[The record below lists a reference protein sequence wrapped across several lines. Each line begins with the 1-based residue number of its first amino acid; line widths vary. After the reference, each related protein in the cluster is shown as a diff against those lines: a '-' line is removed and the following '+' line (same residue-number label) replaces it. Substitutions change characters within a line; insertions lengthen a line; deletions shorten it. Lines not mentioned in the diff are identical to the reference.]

1 MSQTKPE
8 TATEKRPLN
17 LKQLA
22 AYLQLSQTTVSLVLN
37 NSPAGRSIPQHTRER
52 VLEAARRFHYRPNYF
67 ARSLRNSRSMSVGVI
82 VPDVS
87 DGYFPEVMNAI
98 EKHLLQSQYFFV
110 TASHYRRPEV
120 AKECSL
126 RLMNRSIDGLLLL
139 DTDAEIELPIPA
151 VAISSHNKASGVV
164 NVVLDHDRAAHLA
177 LSHLRDLGHMRIALM
192 KGPPGITD
200 AQYRWDSI
208 LKACKDLGIRAAP
221 ELCLEME
228 AVSQSP
234 EAGYRQMK
242 ELLEKTRDFTAAFC
256 FNDIAAIG
264 AVRAIRDAGLHS
276 PRDISVVGFDDIL
289 AAAYYEPA
297 LTTVKQP
304 LGEMGAKA
312 AEVLLARIESPEQ
325 EWPAEI
331 VMEPRLIVR
340 ESTGPATR
348 GPGREGNLPAENPGG
363 RERRAG

>member
-1 MSQTKPE
+1 
-8 TATEKRPLN
+8 
-17 LKQLA
+17 
-22 AYLQLSQTTVSLVLN
+22 
-37 NSPAGRSIPQHTRER
+37 
-52 VLEAARRFHYRPNYF
+52 
-67 ARSLRNSRSMSVGVI
+67 MSVGVI

-98 EKHLLQSQYFFV
+98 ELHLLKSQYFFV

-139 DTDAEIELPIPA
+139 DTDAGIELPIPA
-151 VAISSHNKASGVV
+151 VAISSHNKTAGVA
-164 NVVLDHDRAAHLA
+164 NIILDHDRAAHLA
-177 LSHLRDLGHMRIALM
+177 LSHLRELGHRHIALM

-208 LKACKDLGIRAAP
+208 LKACRELGIEATP
-221 ELCLEME
+221 ELCIHME

-234 EAGYRQMK
+234 EAGYRYMK
-242 ELLEKTRDFTAAFC
+242 ELLHKTRDFTAVFC

-264 AVRAIRDAGLHS
+264 AVRAIRDAGLHI
-276 PRDISVVGFDDIL
+276 PGDISILGFDDIL

-312 AEVLLARIESPEQ
+312 AELLLARIESPEQ
-325 EWPAEI
+325 EWPAEV
-331 VMEPRLIVR
+331 VMEPQLIVR
-340 ESTGPATR
+340 ESTGPVSV
-348 GPGREGNLPAENPGG
+348 
-363 RERRAG
+363 

>member
-1 MSQTKPE
+1 MTQGKPE

-22 AYLQLSQTTVSLVLN
+22 AYLDLSQTTVSLVLN
-37 NSPAGRSIPQHTRER
+37 NSPAGRSIPQHTRDR

-67 ARSLRNSRSMSVGVI
+67 ARSLRNSRSMSVGVV

-98 EKHLLQSQYFFV
+98 EQHLLKSQYFFV
-110 TASHYRRPEV
+110 TASHYRRPEM

-139 DTDAEIELPIPA
+139 DTDAGIELPIPA
-151 VAISSHNKASGVV
+151 VAISSHNKTAGVA
-164 NVVLDHDRAAHLA
+164 NIVLDHDRAAFLA
-177 LSHLRDLGHMRIALM
+177 LSHLRELGHTRIALM

-208 LKACKDLGIRAAP
+208 LKACGELGIQVAS
-221 ELCLEME
+221 ELCIYME

-234 EAGYRQMK
+234 EAGYRSIR
-242 ELLEKTRDFTAAFC
+242 ELLGKTRDFTAVFC

-264 AVRAIRDAGLHS
+264 AVRAIRDAGLRV
-276 PRDISVVGFDDIL
+276 PGDISILGFDDIL

-304 LGEMGAKA
+304 LGEMGARA
-312 AEVLLARIESPEQ
+312 AELLLKRIESPEQ
-325 EWPAEI
+325 EWDAEI
-331 VMEPRLIVR
+331 VMEPELIVR
-340 ESTGPATR
+340 ESTGPVSNR
-348 GPGREGNLPAENPGG
+348 QRS
-363 RERRAG
+363 